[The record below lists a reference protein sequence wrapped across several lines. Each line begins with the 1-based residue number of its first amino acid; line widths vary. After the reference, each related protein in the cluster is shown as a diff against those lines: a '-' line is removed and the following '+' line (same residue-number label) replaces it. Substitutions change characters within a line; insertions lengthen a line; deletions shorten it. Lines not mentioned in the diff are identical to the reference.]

1 MKNYESREKT
11 LNSYFEKCMM
21 FGENDDK
28 EKKNYKLS
36 IPVKKKVDEK

>member
-21 FGENDDK
+21 FGKNDDK
-28 EKKNYKLS
+28 EKKNLQIVY
-36 IPVKKKVDEK
+36 PC

>member
-1 MKNYESREKT
+1 MNLEID
-11 LNSYFEKCMM
+11 FEFIFWKLHFMM

-28 EKKNYKLS
+28 EKKIYKLS

>member
-28 EKKNYKLS
+28 EKKKFTNCLS
-36 IPVKKKVDEK
+36 LLRKK